1 MENAADLVPLKAEIL
16 GLFAKKDAWISPKKV
31 ENFDALTKAPG
42 KDFNYKI
49 FDADHA
55 FANPSGDRYLESAAQ
70 EANVMALK
78 FLKKRF

>member
-1 MENAADLVPLKAEIL
+1 MGQDAISKPGKIFKYQSGNSQLLAFILEKA
-16 GLFAKKDAWISPKKV
+16 
-31 ENFDALTKAPG
+31 TG